1 MANKIKFGLKSLY
14 YAIGTQAANGT
25 MTYGTPVA
33 FPGAVSI
40 SLDPVGDTNNF
51 YADNIVYWTGNAN
64 NGYEGELEV
73 ARVIDSFETDVLGF
87 IADSKNV
94 VVESPDSPT
103 VHFALM
109 FQFEGDVKATRHVL
123 YNCTA
128 SRPSVSGST
137 KNETIEPQT
146 ETLTIN
152 CATIYNASLDK
163 DITKAKTNEETDA
176 TTYSEWF
183 SAVYLPTAQA

>member
-1 MANKIKFGLKSLY
+1 MANKIKYGLKSLY
-14 YAIGTQAANGT
+14 YAIGTQAADGS
-25 MTYGTPVA
+25 MTYGEPVA

-40 SLDPVGDTNNF
+40 SLDPVGDTNTF
-51 YADNIVYWTGNAN
+51 YADNIAYWVGNAN

-73 ARVIDSFETDVLGF
+73 ARVIDAFETDVLGF
-87 IADSKNV
+87 IQDSKNV

-128 SRPSVSGST
+128 TRPSVESQT
-137 KNETIEPQT
+137 KNESIEPQT
-146 ETLTIN
+146 ETISLN
-152 CATIYNASLDK
+152 CSTIYNASLGK
-163 DITKAKTNEETDA
+163 DITKAKTNESTDA
-176 TTYSEWF
+176 ATYTGWF
-183 SAVYLPTAQA
+183 TQVYLPTAQA

>member
-1 MANKIKFGLKSLY
+1 MANKIKYGLKSLY
-14 YAIGTQAANGT
+14 YAIGTQAADGS
-25 MTYGTPVA
+25 MTYGEPVA

-40 SLDPVGDTNNF
+40 ALDPVGDTNTF
-51 YADNIVYWTGNAN
+51 YADNIAYWVGNAN

-73 ARVIDSFETDVLGF
+73 ARVIDAFETDVLGF
-87 IADSKNV
+87 IQDSKNV

-128 SRPSVSGST
+128 TRPSVASQT
-137 KNETIEPQT
+137 KNESIDPQT
-146 ETLTIN
+146 ETIN
-152 CATIYNASLDK
+152 LNCSTIYNASLGK
-163 DITKAKTNEETDA
+163 DITKAKTNESTDE
-176 TTYSEWF
+176 TTYNGWF
-183 SAVYLPTAQA
+183 TQVYLPTAQA

>member
-1 MANKIKFGLKSLY
+1 MANKIKYGIKSLY
-14 YAIGTQAANGT
+14 YAIGTQAQDGS
-25 MTYGTPVA
+25 MTYGNPVA

-94 VVESPDSPT
+94 IVESPDAAT

-128 SRPSVSGST
+128 SRHRTG
-137 KNETIEPQT
+137 I
-146 ETLTIN
+146 
-152 CATIYNASLDK
+152 
-163 DITKAKTNEETDA
+163 
-176 TTYSEWF
+176 
-183 SAVYLPTAQA
+183 